1 MKNNQNKYVVLI
13 DPLDGSSNI
22 DVNVSV
28 GTIFSVYRRI
38 TPLGT
43 PVTKEDFLQPGQ
55 KSSRSGLY
63 YIWYINYVS
72 LHHWPWSQ
80 RIYT

>member
-1 MKNNQNKYVVLI
+1 M

-38 TPLGT
+38 TPEGT
-43 PVTKEDFLQPGQ
+43 PVTIEDFCSQAQVKLQQ
-55 KSSRSGLY
+55 DM
-63 YIWYINYVS
+63 
-72 LHHWPWSQ
+72 
-80 RIYT
+80 